1 MTIISLEK
9 LLKTSTDGTLKKIV
23 QNAQFMDDLTSSLKR
38 ELEPDLACQ
47 LLAAN
52 VREGGELV
60 LIASSSAWAAKLRF
74 EGDRLMAVAV
84 AAGCKLRSYRV
95 SVSKT
100 PSARNSPQA

>member
-9 LLKTSTDGTLKKIV
+9 LLKSSAGGTLRKIV
-23 QNAQFMDDLTSSLKR
+23 QNAQFLDDLTASLKK
-38 ELEPDLACQ
+38 ELEPDLAAN
-47 LLAAN
+47 LLAAS
-52 VREGGELV
+52 VRTDGELV

-84 AAGCKLRSYRV
+84 AAGCPVQSYRV

-100 PSARNSPQA
+100 PSA